1 MSDQATSREHAKVRV
16 LMKISR
22 AVRNHVQPEDEDLGE
37 RDMISVVYARYYR
50 AAASGKPLLPA
61 DTD

>member
-1 MSDQATSREHAKVRV
+1 MDQATEREHARIRV

-22 AVRNHVQPEDEDLGE
+22 ALRPHVQPEDEDLGE
-37 RDMISVVYARYYR
+37 RDLISVVYARYYR
-50 AAASGKPLLPA
+50 AVAGGKPLLPV